1 MKLLVLSILVGVW
14 MLYPMAAQ
22 KQGQERIDSLLAEL
36 PKCKEDSNKVNV
48 LNDLSYYYFATKPNE
63 GIAYGKKGLE
73 LAEKLEWKKGKA
85 NAYSSIGYNYYS
97 KSEYSKALEH
107 YFQALKL
114 FEELH
119 DLAGEAKVSG
129 KIGLVYVFEN
139 EYPKA
144 KEYLLK
150 AIRMNEEIHDKAALA
165 ENLRFMGNIYLRQHI
180 EKTAL
185 EYYFKA
191 LRIEEESGNKNGIA
205 RNLVNIGIALGD
217 QKDRYRELD
226 YKFKAL
232 EMYRE
237 LGDKDGMGSAYG
249 NLGWAY
255 FLLATDTTPVIDTR
269 YVKFRISTISEA
281 LQQSKIYMDSAN
293 IVSKEIGTHEYD
305 TYLIISKIDS
315 INGKY
320 KDAYENFKIYTVKK
334 DSVFSSDKSKMITQL
349 QLQYDQEKED
359 AVILI
364 EQKRQQQQK
373 YVLALGLVMAII
385 FGFWDFRQKKRI
397 KLAKNFIEKEKHKS
411 DTLLLN
417 ILPSEVAD
425 ELKSTGTAQA
435 KHFDNVTV
443 LFTDFKNFTTVSEQL
458 SPQELVDELHACFKG
473 FDEICS
479 KHNIEK
485 IKTIG
490 DAYLAICGL
499 PQADEHHAEHV
510 VNAALEIREFMEK
523 RREIL
528 GEKTFE
534 IRIGINS
541 GSVVAGIVGVKKF
554 AYDIWGDTVNTA
566 ARMEQNSEPG
576 KINISETTH
585 ALVKDKFACEFR
597 GEIDAKNKGKLK
609 MYFVEKFRHGS

>member
-1 MKLLVLSILVGVW
+1 MKLLVLSILVSMW
-14 MLYPMAAQ
+14 MVYPTAAQ
-22 KQGQERIDSLLAEL
+22 KQGQDRIDSLLVEL
-36 PKCKEDSNKVNV
+36 PKSKEDSNKVNV
-48 LNDLSYYYFATKPNE
+48 LNDLSYYYFTTKPNE
-63 GIAYGKKGLE
+63 GIMYGKKGLE
-73 LAEKLEWKKGKA
+73 LAGKLQWNKGKA
-85 NAYSSIGYNYYS
+85 NAYISIGYNYYS

-139 EYPKA
+139 DYPKA

-180 EKTAL
+180 DSTAL
-185 EYYFKA
+185 DYYFKA
-191 LRIEEESGNKNGIA
+191 LRLEEESGNKNGIA

-217 QKDRYRELD
+217 QKDRYKELD
-226 YKFKAL
+226 YKFRAL

-237 LGDKDGMGSAYG
+237 LGDKDGMVSAYG
-249 NLGWAY
+249 NVGWAY
-255 FLLATDTTPVIDTR
+255 FLLATDSTPVLDSR
-269 YVKFRISTISEA
+269 FAKFKISTLPEA
-281 LQQSKIYMDSAN
+281 LQQSRIYMDSAN
-293 IVSKEIGTHEYD
+293 IVSREIGTQEYD

-320 KDAYENFKIYTVKK
+320 KDAYENFKMYTIKK

-349 QLQYDQEKED
+349 QLKYDQEKED

-373 YVLALGLVMAII
+373 YMLALGLVVAVS
-385 FGFWDFRQKKRI
+385 FALWDFRQKKRLKI
-397 KLAKNFIEKEKHKS
+397 AKNFIEKEKHKS
-411 DTLLLN
+411 DELLLN
-417 ILPSEVAD
+417 ILPAEVAE
-425 ELKSTGTAQA
+425 ELKSTGASQA
-435 KHFDNVTV
+435 KHFSNVTV
-443 LFTDFKNFTTVSEQL
+443 LFTDFISFTTVSELL

-490 DAYLAICGL
+490 DAYLAVSGL

-510 VNAALEIREFMEK
+510 VNAALEIREFMGK

-566 ARMEQNSEPG
+566 ARMEQHSEPG
-576 KINISETTH
+576 RINISETTY
-585 ALVKDKFACEFR
+585 ALVKDKFTCEYR
-597 GEIDAKNKGKLK
+597 GEIDAKNKGKLA
-609 MYFVEKFRHGS
+609 MYFVEV